1 MHFSLSKEASQKLR
15 TEKSDRKLTNVF
27 VKFAV
32 KGGLVK
38 QIRVCDRTQFY
49 KLKRVVCCSVEL
61 DPDAVCFLF
70 EGRELEPLHRTYD
83 VNMRDGAVVVV
94 LERSLL
100 HPTIDSVLQDLVMQ
114 QAASKLLDAAEG
126 AASGA
131 GSGAAGAASGAAGAA
146 SGAAGAASGA
156 ALSRAKDPEAILAAV
171 EHEGWVKAT
180 PKLQTLVRDFCGY
193 GAPPQQ
199 DINEDLNA
207 DLGEDLGEDLPLSAR
222 KHAHKR
228 RRLHESSHS
237 ARRPLP

>member
-100 HPTIDSVLQDLVMQ
+100 HPTIDSVLQDLVTQ
-114 QAASKLLDAAEG
+114 QAASKLLDAAKG

-131 GSGAAGAASGAAGAA
+131 GAGAAGAA

-199 DINEDLNA
+199 DINEDL
-207 DLGEDLGEDLPLSAR
+207 GEDLGEDLPLSAR

-237 ARRPLP
+237 ARRPLPE

>member
-131 GSGAAGAASGAAGAA
+131 GA
-146 SGAAGAASGA
+146 GAAGAASGA

>member
-1 MHFSLSKEASQKLR
+1 MHFALSREASQKLR

-49 KLKRVVCCSVEL
+49 KFKRLVCSSVEL

-94 LERSLL
+94 LERALL
-100 HPTIDSVLQDLVMQ
+100 HPTIDSVLQDLATQ
-114 QAASKLLDAAEG
+114 QAASMLLDAA
-126 AASGA
+126 
-131 GSGAAGAASGAAGAA
+131 GAAGAAGA
-146 SGAAGAASGA
+146 SGALPAPAPA
-156 ALSRAKDPEAILAAV
+156 ALPRTRDPEAILAAV

-199 DINEDLNA
+199 ELAA
-207 DLGEDLGEDLPLSAR
+207 DLDDDLPLSAR
-222 KHAHKR
+222 KHTRKR
-228 RRLHESSHS
+228 MHESSLA
-237 ARRPLP
+237 ARRALPES